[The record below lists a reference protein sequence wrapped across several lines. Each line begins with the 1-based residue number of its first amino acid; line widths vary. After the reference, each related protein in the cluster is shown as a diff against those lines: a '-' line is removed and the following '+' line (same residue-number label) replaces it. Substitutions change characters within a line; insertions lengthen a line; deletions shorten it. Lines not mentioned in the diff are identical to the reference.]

1 MDSHELNSIML
12 YVHPPLSIIGYIFIF
27 LFTATI
33 IVKASYFEEKLAR
46 YSLFSA
52 WIFTFLGL
60 ITGMLWAQLAWGSYW
75 SWDPKETFTL
85 ALFLSLTAGQVA
97 YFEKKKAATKYLA
110 AITCIL
116 VVLTALSSVIIAGL
130 HSIS

>member
-12 YVHPPLSIIGYIFIF
+12 YIHPPLSIIGYIFIF
-27 LFTATI
+27 IFTV
-33 IVKASYFEEKLAR
+33 IVIAKANYFEKKLAR
-46 YSLFSA
+46 YTLLSA

-85 ALFLSLTAGQVA
+85 ALFLSLTMGQVA
-97 YFEKKKAATKYLA
+97 YFEKKKAATKCFA
-110 AITCIL
+110 IITCVL
-116 VVLTALSSVIIAGL
+116 VILTALSSFIIAGL
-130 HSIS
+130 HSFS

>member
-12 YVHPPLSIIGYIFIF
+12 YIHPPLSIIGYILIF
-27 LFTATI
+27 VFTAII
-33 IVKASYFEEKLAR
+33 IVKAGYFEKKIAR

-52 WIFTFLGL
+52 WTFTFLGL

-97 YFEKKKAATKYLA
+97 YFEKKQAVTKYLA
-110 AITCIL
+110 IITCIL
-116 VVLTALSSVIIAGL
+116 VVLTALSSFIIAGL
-130 HSIS
+130 HSFS

>member
-12 YVHPPLSIIGYIFIF
+12 YIHPPLSIIGYIFIF
-27 LFTATI
+27 LFTVII
-33 IVKASYFEEKLAR
+33 IVKPSYFEKKLAR

-97 YFEKKKAATKYLA
+97 YFEKKKTATKYLA

-116 VVLTALSSVIIAGL
+116 VVLTALSSFIIAGL
-130 HSIS
+130 HSFS